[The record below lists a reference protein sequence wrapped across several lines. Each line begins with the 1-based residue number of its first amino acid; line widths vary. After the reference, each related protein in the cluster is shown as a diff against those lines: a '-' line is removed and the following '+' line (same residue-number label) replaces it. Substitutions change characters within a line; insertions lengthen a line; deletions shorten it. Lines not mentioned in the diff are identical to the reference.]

1 MSSVFSALIFGLCFG
16 FLLNKARLSK
26 QDTIVNQFRFKDF
39 TVLKYM
45 LTTLIVAMPII
56 YAAQAMGYYT
66 IANCPNTYIV
76 GNLLGGLIFGVG
88 MAIGGF

>member
-1 MSSVFSALIFGLCFG
+1 MSGLFSALIFGLCFG
-16 FLLNKARLSK
+16 FLLNKARLTNM
-26 QDTIVNQFRFKDF
+26 DTIVNQFRFKDF

-56 YAAQAMGYYT
+56 YLMQGLGFYT
-66 IANCPNTYIV
+66 IANVPNTYVV
-76 GNLLGGLIFGVG
+76 GNLVGGLIFGVG